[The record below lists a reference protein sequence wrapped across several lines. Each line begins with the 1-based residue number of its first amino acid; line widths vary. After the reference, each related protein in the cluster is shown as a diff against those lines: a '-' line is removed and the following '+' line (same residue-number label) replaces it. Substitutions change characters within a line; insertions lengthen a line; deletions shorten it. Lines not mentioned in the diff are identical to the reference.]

1 MQTVNKIKMKN
12 KEQIEQFMKLRSY
25 VLFGAS
31 AKKKKFGNM
40 ILAAMKKKGYTV
52 YPVHPTANIIDN
64 SITYNSLDQIP
75 QKPEGAIIVLPP
87 HNAERAA
94 NEVIAAGIKNIW
106 FQQGSESEKAVRY
119 AVLNGENVI
128 SGQCVWMFL
137 KHAGFP
143 HNVHRWVW
151 SLSASG

>member
-1 MQTVNKIKMKN
+1 MKN

-40 ILAAMKKKGYTV
+40 ILTAMKKKGYTV
-52 YPVHPTANIIDN
+52 YPIHPTANIIDN
-64 SITYNSLDQIP
+64 STAYNSLVHLP
-75 QKPEGAIIVLPP
+75 QKPDGAIIVLPP

-94 NEVIAAGIKNIW
+94 NEVIAAGIQNIW
-106 FQQGSESEKAVRY
+106 FQRGSESDKAIRY

-128 SGQCVWMFL
+128 CGECVWMFL
-137 KHAGFP
+137 KNAGFP

-151 SLSASG
+151 NVIHRG